1 MKRRIQILTLLMLIV
16 AECSAVSFRTQR
28 LEQMAHLAQISLGD
42 SLESSSTKD
51 SVSVYRGREVRIKT
65 NIYGEVSHLGYHLF
79 NDTLAA
85 LQPENA
91 PVFDFLERYLME
103 LDMRIDGRTA
113 EQRMDLDLVKIGKGS
128 LNMLRQVDTSTPFTI
143 ESVPGRMYYVTWQLA
158 KGEVS
163 IMFKANNQLM
173 LGMDLV
179 ELEDVAARDIK
190 RTSTLP
196 IDFVINDWSGA
207 VVDTLQGIYVVKG
220 ESYVSDL
227 INNDIYLTE
236 DVTGKRML
244 LFDDEYPIYSVR
256 NVMVTGLYYHDIP
269 MTLRMDRYGGKDDTI
284 SVTLQQFTEYCKQ
297 QGCKVFFGPK
307 QLTEDLLSGSFFAY
321 SQTLGYGHVLAV
333 EFPVGILSGRDEKV
347 QGRAYVY
354 IPMHEL
360 GEKFFNL
367 YKNTEQ

>member
-79 NDTLAA
+79 NDTLAV

-113 EQRMDLDLVKIGKGS
+113 EQRMDLDLVRLGRGT
-128 LNMLRQVDTSTPFTI
+128 LAMTRQVTTDTPFTI

-158 KGEVS
+158 EGEVS

-173 LGMDLV
+173 LGTDLV
-179 ELEDVAARDIK
+179 ELDDIAARDIK
-190 RTSTLP
+190 RTAILP
-196 IDFVINDWSGA
+196 MDFAINDWSGA
-207 VVDTLQGIYVVKG
+207 VVDTLQGIYVIKG
-220 ESYVSDL
+220 ESYISHL
-227 INNDIYLTE
+227 INNDVCLTE
-236 DVTGKRML
+236 DLTGRRVL
-244 LFDDEYPIYSVR
+244 LFDEEYPIQSVR
-256 NVMVTGLYYHDIP
+256 NILVTGLYPRDIS
-269 MTLRMDRYGGKDDTI
+269 MNLRMDRYGGLDDTI
-284 SVTLQQFTEYCKQ
+284 NVTLQQFSNYCKL

-307 QLTEDLLSGSFFAY
+307 QLTTDHLSGSFFAY
-321 SQTLGYGHVLAV
+321 NQTLGYGHVLSV
-333 EFPVGILSGRDEKV
+333 EFPLGILSGRDDVV